1 MKILHTADWHLGKKL
16 EGFYRLQ
23 EQKDVLYEI
32 CTIAENEKVDAV
44 LIAGDIFDTYNPPT
58 EAIELFYRTVHNLA
72 NNATR
77 LVLVIAGN
85 HDSPDRIE
93 APETLAVQN
102 GIFFIGYPDTELRR
116 IKLDSGIEVL
126 NSEPGYAEFSIPSC
140 TEKLRIIF
148 APYANEYRL
157 KKAFETEDH
166 ESEFSWLLEQK
177 WKYLADKYCD
187 NNGINILVSHHF
199 FIAKGY
205 KTLESTDEE
214 KPIVFVGGTQ
224 AIDINCIPGQI
235 NYTALGHLHRQQNS
249 GTAERNIYYSGSP
262 LSYSFAEAEQEKF
275 VLISG
280 YSDNACTDVK
290 KVALKCGKKLVKKK
304 FENIDETLLWLAE
317 NTDKLV
323 DITVKTDTFIS
334 SEDRK
339 RMNAIHPGIISL
351 QPELTIGI
359 DGSGPE
365 IDSDLNQD
373 IASLFREYFRYR
385 KNIEPDGRIMDLFRE
400 IISE

>member
-16 EGFYRLQ
+16 EGYSRIE
-23 EQKDVLYEI
+23 EQKSVMNEI
-32 CTIAENEKVDAV
+32 CEIANNENANVV

-58 EAIELFYRTVHNLA
+58 EAIELFYRTVHKLA
-72 NNATR
+72 KNSAR

-93 APETLAVQN
+93 APEPLAVQN
-102 GIFFIGYPDTELRR
+102 GIFFIGYPDTELGK

-126 NSEPGYAEFSIPSC
+126 NSEPGFAEFAIPAIK
-140 TEKLRIIF
+140 EKLRIIF
-148 APYANEYRL
+148 TPYANEYRL
-157 KKAFETEDH
+157 RSAFQTENQ
-166 ESEFSWLLEQK
+166 EKEFSLILEKK
-177 WKYLADKYCD
+177 WQYLADKYCD
-187 NNGINILVSHHF
+187 KNGLNILLSHHF
-199 FIAKGY
+199 FISKGY
-205 KTLESTDEE
+205 KVKESPDEE

-224 AIDINCIPGQI
+224 AIDISSIPPQI
-235 NYTALGHLHRQQNS
+235 NYTALGHLHRQQNT
-249 GTAERNIYYSGSP
+249 GPTERNVYYSGSP
-262 LSYSFAEAEQEKF
+262 LAYSFAEAEQEKF

-280 YSDNACTDVK
+280 YSDNTCSDVK
-290 KVALKCGKKLVKKK
+290 KIALKCGKKLVKKK
-304 FENIDETLLWLAE
+304 FENIDETLLWLEE

-323 DITVKTDTFIS
+323 DITIKTDTFIS

-351 QPELTIGI
+351 QPELTIG
-359 DGSGPE
+359 S
-365 IDSDLNQD
+365 DSSDHDIERDPNQD
-373 IASLFREYFRYR
+373 IVSLFREYFRYK